1 MIAILGLATL
11 AAMSTPKD
19 FAYRMRVTAPSD
31 AAAYRAALP
40 LDVYQK
46 IVHPDLADLR
56 VFNSNG
62 EQVPFAIE
70 KPTAGTVVGA
80 DKPLPIFPLKDDSD
94 ATLDAI
100 RVTIE
105 SGRSAVNF
113 QSAGQTLASDRV
125 ARYLI
130 DGRALDTPVSSL
142 ILAWPND
149 AADFAGRVKVEAS
162 DSLSDWRVVAGAA
175 PIANLH
181 STADRLVEQRIEF
194 SATKAKFWRLS
205 WVGQAAPF
213 VLTSIGGGPAERS
226 VEVLHASLTVAA
238 KPTKGGPSQSE
249 ASQSGASH
257 SGASQSV
264 PSQSEPP
271 NAGSSVEAQP
281 LSKAGSSKA
290 TPGEFEY
297 DTGATVP
304 IDRLNLEL
312 PDINSVV
319 YVELLSRAR
328 PQDAWNSV
336 GRRGFYRLKSAGEEL
351 RNGPVPVNLTTDR
364 YWLVRTDPRQGGLGS
379 AAPKLS
385 VEWVPHQVVFVAR
398 GAGPFQVAYGSFA
411 AESAAV
417 SLSMLPKNLTI
428 APASLSDPEA
438 SGDQS
443 LLQAP
448 ADPFPWKTPLLW
460 VMLIAGAGFLG
471 WMALKL
477 SKDVSRQ

>member
-1 MIAILGLATL
+1 MKAILGLATL
-11 AAMSTPKD
+11 AAMSTPND
-19 FAYRMRVTAPSD
+19 FAYRMRVTDTAD
-31 AAAYRAALP
+31 AAAYRVALP

-70 KPTAGTVVGA
+70 KPTAGTVASA
-80 DKPLPIFPLKDDSD
+80 DRPLPIFPLKDDSA
-94 ATLDAI
+94 ATLDAV

-113 QSAGQTLASDRV
+113 QSAGPNPASDRV

-142 ILAWPND
+142 VLVWPND
-149 AADFAGRVKVEAS
+149 AADFAGRVTVEAS

-181 STADRLVEQRIEF
+181 STADRLVEQRVEF
-194 SATKAKFWRLS
+194 SATKARFWRLA
-205 WVGQAAPF
+205 WVGPAAPF
-213 VLTSIGGGPAERS
+213 ELTSIGGGPAEHS
-226 VEVLHASLTVAA
+226 VDVLHASMTVAA
-238 KPTKGGPSQSE
+238 TPTKD
-249 ASQSGASH
+249 ASKAELSKSGA
-257 SGASQSV
+257 
-264 PSQSEPP
+264 
-271 NAGSSVEAQP
+271 
-281 LSKAGSSKA
+281 SKA

-297 DTGATVP
+297 DIGATVP
-304 IDRLNLEL
+304 IDRINLEL

-328 PQDAWNSV
+328 PQDAWNSA

-364 YWLVRTDPRQGGLGS
+364 YWLLRTDPRKGGLGT

-385 VEWVPHQVVFVAR
+385 VEWIPHQVVFIAR

-417 SLSMLPKNLTI
+417 SLSMLPANLTI
-428 APASLSDPEA
+428 APASLSAPEV
-438 SGDQS
+438 SGDKS

-477 SKDVSRQ
+477 SKDVSRP